1 MHKNETLQNKVDILM
16 RKLQA
21 QQFITYVSPNM

>member
-1 MHKNETLQNKVDILM
+1 MHKTETLQNKVDILM

-21 QQFITYVSPNM
+21 QQFITSVSPYM